1 MAELEQ
7 IKASMGHAILLLKN
21 NAAPTT
27 ADVRNAATLVV
38 GLMSGMGVT
47 IDVDELVKHIQATI
61 NVHVGESTIL
71 DSKTDDHQAWLP
83 ARRGAI
89 KWSFWNR
96 YRWYLEHQRNIHSDV
111 IDRMDE
117 DTDKV
122 LERLEDPT
130 RPGPWDRR
138 GMVVGDVQSGKT
150 SNYSGLIC
158 KAADAGYSAIIILA
172 GMHNNLRSQTQE
184 RIDTGLLGFDTE
196 RNLTYDNAAR
206 WVGVGLLNQSE
217 FRNLPIMASTTSKAQ
232 GDFRKSVAEQ
242 LGLTSLGGTP
252 VVFVVKKNKSVL
264 ENLCQWLN
272 DRAGDAAAL
281 VIDDEADNASVNTGE
296 LPGAG
301 EDPLERDPTT
311 INKLIRKLLLKFKK
325 RAYVGYTAT
334 PFANI
339 FIHSQAEHSVYG
351 PDLFP
356 SAFILNLHTP
366 SNHVGPAEVFGLP
379 EDRRVGVEERDGLP
393 VVRLVDEDEAHGFI
407 PHGHKKDY
415 RPAGLPPSMK
425 TAIRSFLLSCA
436 MRGCR
441 GQESEHQSMLV
452 HVTRFIDVQTELRT
466 LVRAEMQALTST
478 LKMEG
483 TGNTALL
490 KELKAIWDRDYVP
503 TSAAVASEWDDPL
516 MTPVTWD
523 CVKKRVSAVASRIQV
538 ETMNGEAGDVRYYK
552 EAKNGCYIIAIGGD
566 KLSRGLTLEG
576 LTVSY
581 FLRPSHMYDTLMQMG
596 RWFGY
601 RPGYL
606 DACRLFITE
615 ELQDWYRYIAAA
627 MLELRRD
634 FDYMSLIGATPQE
647 FGLRVRQHPAELE
660 ITAANKMRT
669 GTQMQVSFADT
680 LVESVFFLKK
690 GPNAQN
696 LKVAKDLFARLG
708 APTAPKKK
716 PYYFAWTGTDGEGV
730 DGKEVVAFLKAYQV
744 PKDPHNSRGSRTD
757 LLTEYIEAQM
767 KLGELEKWTVVLVN
781 NKDNQE
787 VAAKSHDFGGG
798 MVVGLRERNN
808 AIQDPASLHYRIIKD
823 HWISPDDEWL
833 DLNDDQF
840 KTAVDY
846 TRSLWEKS
854 TKKNKSEKEPD
865 KPTGKGA
872 RNARSAQKGLLLICA
887 IAPDMANRKGEEP
900 IYTAFA
906 ISFPAS
912 HSGTAITYT
921 VNNVYSDEYGGINE
935 PEA

>member
-1 MAELEQ
+1 MAEPDQ
-7 IKASMGHAILLLKN
+7 IKAAMGHALLVLKN
-21 NAAPTT
+21 NPAPNT

-47 IDVDELVKHIQATI
+47 ITVDDLVKHIHAAI

-71 DSKTDDHQAWLP
+71 DNKADDHQAWLP

-96 YRWYLEHQRNIHSDV
+96 YRWYLEHQRNILSDV
-111 IDRMDE
+111 VDRMDE

-122 LERLEDPT
+122 LERLEDPH
-130 RPGPWDRR
+130 RAGSWDRR

-158 KAADAGYSAIIILA
+158 KAADCGYSAIIILA

-196 RNLTYDNAAR
+196 RNMSYDNAAR
-206 WVGVGLLNQSE
+206 WVGVGQLHQSE
-217 FRNLPIMASTTSKAQ
+217 FRNLPIMALTTSKAK
-232 GDFRKSVAEQ
+232 GDFRKTIAES
-242 LGLTSLGGTP
+242 LGITSLGGTP

-281 VIDDEADNASVNTGE
+281 IIDDEADNASVNTGA
-296 LPGAG
+296 LPEAG

-311 INKLIRKLLLKFKK
+311 INRLIRTLLLKFKK

-339 FIHSQAEHSVYG
+339 FIHSQTEHSVYG
-351 PDLFP
+351 ADLFP
-356 SAFILNLHTP
+356 SAFILNLLTP
-366 SNHVGPAEVFGLP
+366 SNHVGPTEVFGLP
-379 EDRRVGVEERDGLP
+379 EDRRVGLEEREGLP
-393 VVRLVDEDEAHGFI
+393 VVRLVDEEEAQGFM
-407 PHGHKKDY
+407 PEGHKKDH
-415 RPAGLPPSMK
+415 RPASLPLSMRN
-425 TAIRSFLLSCA
+425 AIRSFFLSCA

-452 HVTRFIDVQTELRT
+452 HVTRFIDVQAELRS
-466 LVRAEMQALTST
+466 LIRAEMQALAST

-483 TGNTALL
+483 TGNTALM
-490 KELKAIWDRDYVP
+490 KELKAIWDKDYVP

-523 CVKKRVSAVASRIQV
+523 CVKKRLSAVASWIQV

-601 RPGYL
+601 RPGYM

-615 ELQDWYRYIAAA
+615 ELQDWYQYIAGV
-627 MLELRRD
+627 MLELRKD
-634 FDYMSLIGATPQE
+634 FDYMSLVGATQQD

-660 ITAANKMRT
+660 ITAANKMRS

-690 GPNAQN
+690 GPNPQN
-696 LKVAKDLFARLG
+696 LQAVKAFFGGLEK
-708 APTAPKKK
+708 PTPQKKK
-716 PYYFAWTGTDGEGV
+716 PHYYAWSDV
-730 DGKEVVAFLKAYQV
+730 DGKEVVGFLKAYQ
-744 PKDPHNSRGSRTD
+744 PAKDAHNSRGSRTE
-757 LLTEYIEAQM
+757 LLTEYIETQM
-767 KLGELEKWTVVLVN
+767 NAGELTEWTVILVN
-781 NKDNQE
+781 NRENRND
-787 VAAKSHDFGGG
+787 AAKNYDFGGG
-798 MVVGLRERNN
+798 LVVGLRERNN
-808 AIQDPASLHYRIIKD
+808 AIQDPASPYYRIIKD
-823 HWISPDDEWL
+823 HWISPDDEWIDL
-833 DLNDDQF
+833 DEVQLE
-840 KTAVDY
+840 TAVAQ
-846 TRSLWEKS
+846 TKILWEKS
-854 TKKNKSEKEPD
+854 TKKNEGEKEPD

-872 RNARSAQKGLLLICA
+872 RNARPAQKGLLLVCA
-887 IAPDMANRKGEEP
+887 IAPDLAKRKLDDP

-912 HSGTAITYT
+912 RSGAAVTYT

-935 PEA
+935 PDA